1 MLNKQVRES
10 LSIASIIVG
19 IISFF
24 VAVGAIENGHFQLG
38 IIITLVGVL
47 LILLALPNLEL
58 EQDTEQ
64 QTP

>member
-24 VAVGAIENGHFQLG
+24 VAVGAIENDRFQLG
-38 IIITLVGVL
+38 FSIALVGVL
-47 LILLALPNLEL
+47 LILLALPNFEENQNA
-58 EQDTEQ
+58 EQ
-64 QTP
+64 